1 MRPLLVVLLAIACG
15 LMAGGPARAQ
25 APAPS
30 PAPASTPKPPDR
42 GGMKPIPPPGV
53 AVPEADR
60 RALEAALAEVDA
72 KVADLRAKK
81 DPKVDALLPDVLIYP
96 VAVRAAL
103 GHDEFFH
110 PREIAKALRLLDEG
124 KARADQLLA
133 GQSPWATQAGL
144 VARGY
149 VSKIDGSIQPYGL
162 VVPATYTTIS
172 PIRYRLDVWFHGR
185 GEQLSEVNFLDEREH
200 QVGQFAPADTI
211 VLHPYGRFCN
221 AFKFAGEVDVLE
233 ALDDVKHRYKVDEDR
248 VSVRGFSMG
257 GAAAWHFG
265 THLAD
270 HWFACNPGAGFAET
284 ARFVHAERDPVPAT
298 WYEKALYHL
307 YDATDY
313 AANLLQCPTVA
324 YSGAIDGQKQAA
336 DVMDEALRAEDVRL
350 LHILG
355 PETGH
360 KYHPEAAREVD
371 RRLASIAAAGR
382 KRVYRSVDFV
392 TYTLKYNRMGWVVI
406 DALGEHWS
414 KASVR
419 AHIVDDT
426 TIRIGTR
433 NVTALTLDMPPGWC
447 PLDPAETPRI
457 TVDATEILAP
467 RPRSDRSWHVEL
479 IKVGDNWERRTT
491 GAGTG
496 SSTVYVPLEPMPAA
510 FGNNN
515 DDPKV
520 LRKRHDLQ
528 GPIDDAF
535 MDRFVFVRPTGTS
548 PHKPAA
554 AWAKAEADRAIRR
567 WRTQF
572 RGDAVVVDD
581 TALTDELIASSHL
594 VLWGDPASNAA
605 IRRVADQL
613 PIRWDGGN
621 VVAGDRKFPADTHAP
636 ILVYPNPLNPRRYV
650 VLNSGF
656 TFREAA
662 DLNNARQIPR
672 LPDWAVVDV
681 TTPPDAFNPG
691 RIVAADFFGER
702 WELKPP
708 HEDAP
713 APAPAAGADPK

>member
-1 MRPLLVVLLAIACG
+1 MRPLLAVSLALAGWLLPG
-15 LMAGGPARAQ
+15 TPAGAQ
-25 APAPS
+25 APPPR
-30 PAPASTPKPPDR
+30 PAR
-42 GGMKPIPPPGV
+42 GGIKPIPGPGIAV
-53 AVPEADR
+53 APADR
-60 RALEAALAEVDA
+60 QALEAGLAELDA
-72 KVADLRAKK
+72 KVAELRGRK
-81 DPKVDALLPDVLIYP
+81 DARVDALLPDVLIYSA
-96 VAVRAAL
+96 AVRTAL
-103 GHDEFFH
+103 EHDEFFKAD
-110 PREIAKALRLLDEG
+110 EVGKAKRHLATG

-133 GQSPWATQAGL
+133 GQSPWAAQAGL
-144 VARGY
+144 VVRGY
-149 VSKIDGSIQPYGL
+149 VSRIDGSVQPYGL
-162 VVPATYTTIS
+162 VVPPTYTTIS
-172 PIRYRLDVWFHGR
+172 PVRYRLDVWFHGR
-185 GEQLSEVNFLDEREH
+185 GEQLSEVNFIDERER
-200 QVGQFAPADTI
+200 QVGQFAPDDTL

-233 ALDDVKHRYKVDEDR
+233 ALADVRRRYKVDDDR

-265 THLAD
+265 VHHASR
-270 HWFACNPGAGFAET
+270 WFACNPGAGFAET

-298 WYEKALYHL
+298 WYETALYHL

-324 YSGAIDGQKQAA
+324 YSGAVDGQKQAA
-336 DVMDEALRAEDVRL
+336 DVMDEALRQEDVRL

-382 KRVYRSVDFV
+382 QRTPRDVDFV
-392 TYTLKYNRMGWVVI
+392 TYTLKYNRMNWVTI
-406 DALGEHWS
+406 DALGEHWQ

-419 AHIVDDT
+419 ARLIGESTVEV
-426 TIRIGTR
+426 GTR

-447 PLDPAETPRI
+447 PLDPAETPKL
-457 TVDATEILAP
+457 TVDASEIAAP

-479 IKVGDNWERRTT
+479 VKVGAAWERRTLA
-491 GAGTG
+491 AGT
-496 SSTVYVPLEPMPAA
+496 STVYVPLEPLPAS
-510 FGNNN
+510 FGNNA

-535 MDRFVFVRPTGTS
+535 MDRFVLARPTGTS
-548 PHKPAA
+548 PHTPAA
-554 AWAKAEADRAIRR
+554 DWAKAEADRAARR

-572 RGDAVVVDD
+572 RGAAPVVDD
-581 TALTDELIASSHL
+581 TALTDEQVAGANL
-594 VLWGDPASNAA
+594 VLWGDPSSNAV
-605 IRRVADQL
+605 IRRIADQL

-636 ILVYPNPLNPRRYV
+636 ILIYPNPLNPRRYV

-656 TFREAA
+656 TFREAS

-691 RIVAADFFGER
+691 KVVAADFFDES
-702 WELKPP
+702 WALKPP
-708 HEDAP
+708 HVEP
-713 APAPAAGADPK
+713 APTPAIISTPAGADPK